1 MDQTSAKQRI
11 VVDEHDMEGWPA
23 IKREPSRPTPTENEL
38 KTASSSSAPTA
49 TTNMPA
55 ASQSNDQSR
64 SMTTST
70 SSKSGGGGGGMIN
83 SIWSTGTVAG
93 GWGSITTTAM
103 PQSGKDSVVGSQF
116 QQGLFSG
123 PGGSALPAGTTGNS
137 VWGSSGTPSANSDGE
152 NRKEPRS
159 GWTGS
164 SGSNNEEDN
173 NGMDTQPSAP
183 STQGQGERM
192 QTDSPLPTT
201 TVTTSSSSW
210 VSSKEQS
217 AGANNV
223 ASSANGKTIHYE
235 V

>member
-11 VVDEHDMEGWPA
+11 VVDEHDMEAWPA
-23 IKREPSRPTPTENEL
+23 IKREPSRPTPTENER
-38 KTASSSSAPTA
+38 KTTSSSSVPTA

-55 ASQSNDQSR
+55 ASQSNDQGR
-64 SMTTST
+64 NMTTST
-70 SSKSGGGGGGMIN
+70 SSKSGSGGPMIN

-93 GWGSITTTAM
+93 AGWGSITTTAM
-103 PQSGKDSVVGSQF
+103 SQSGKDSVVGSQF

-123 PGGSALPAGTTGNS
+123 PGSSALPAGTTGNS
-137 VWGSSGTPSANSDGE
+137 VWGSSGAPTANSDGE

-183 STQGQGERM
+183 STQAQGERM

-201 TVTTSSSSW
+201 TVSTSGSSW
-210 VSSKEQS
+210 GPSKEQG
-217 AGANNV
+217 AGANNT
-223 ASSANGKTIHYE
+223 ASSANGKTIHH
-235 V
+235 